1 MPYKKDGSPLKTG
14 VSLASL
20 TAIEHPTS
28 LDISWAAGIYE
39 GEGSCGAGGKY
50 RSTFKIQVGQHVR
63 NIWMLEKL
71 KRLFGGSISKRG
83 YSKRENPG
91 EECMREWH
99 IHGAR
104 ARGFAMTIFTF
115 LSPYRR
121 EQVKRW
127 LR

>member
-1 MPYKKDGSPLKTG
+1 MKLGTSFG
-14 VSLASL
+14 SLA
-20 TAIEHPTS
+20 AVEHPTS
-28 LDISWAAGIYE
+28 LDIAWAAGIYE
-39 GEGSCGAGGKY
+39 GEGSCGCGGKK
-50 RSTFKIQVGQHVR
+50 RTTFKIQVAQHIR
-63 NIWMLEKL
+63 NIWILEKL
-71 KRLFGGSISKRG
+71 KRLFGGSICKRG

-121 EQVKRW
+121 EQLKRW
-127 LR
+127 MK